1 MDYKGLER
9 VLLYFKSFYLCIM
22 NIQSAYNIWANNYDE
37 DKNLTRDLDAE
48 IVRKV
53 FSNQKF
59 NSILEVGCGTGKN
72 TVLFASISNHL
83 TAIDFSDKMI
93 SKAKEKVKSENAN
106 FQIADITKDWNLEEN
121 KFDLITFNLILEH
134 IENLNFIFEQTHKH
148 LKSKGLVFI
157 NELHPFRQYDGKK
170 AVYTENGE
178 SKEIDA
184 FVHNISDFINSA
196 NENGMRLLKLNEYWH
211 EQDQNRLPRI
221 ISLKFIK
228 D

>member
-1 MDYKGLER
+1 
-9 VLLYFKSFYLCIM
+9 M
-22 NIQSAYNIWANNYDE
+22 NIQSAYNTWANNYDK

-48 IVRKV
+48 IVKKE

-72 TVLFASISNHL
+72 TVFFASISNHL

-93 SKAKEKVKSENAN
+93 SKAKEKVKSENVS
-106 FQIADITKDWNLEEN
+106 FKIADITKDWDLEEN
-121 KFDLITFNLILEH
+121 KFDLITFDLILEH
-134 IENLNFIFEQTHKH
+134 VETLTFISEQAHKYLN
-148 LKSKGLVFI
+148 SKGLVYI

-170 AVYTENGE
+170 AVYEENGE
-178 SKEIDA
+178 TKEIDS

-196 NENGMRLLKLNEYWH
+196 NKSGLKLLTLNEFWH
-211 EQDQNRLPRI
+211 EQDQNKLPRI
-221 ISLKFIK
+221 ISLLFIK